1 MATIDNLD
9 IQIAGSA
16 KKANVA
22 INVLIKN
29 LDRLANS
36 LKIDTSG
43 LEKIGKSFSF
53 SNIDKAAKNI
63 QSQTQKVSKSLSQIT
78 EQYKDLG
85 KGFEIK
91 GSTQQ
96 IQKQIDT
103 LTNKLANAKLAKDDF
118 EASGKTNLGGYE
130 TAVKNVIKYT
140 NQIESLKKQLAGLQT
155 AHPKFDFS
163 ITGAENSEKFLIEY
177 KKELMDFK
185 NDMKSIGDVYGGL
198 QNVPK
203 GFLDTPIQ
211 NLKQSIEEL
220 KQSYPQAIN
229 VISGFEKELQK
240 LEGVAA
246 GLTKKP
252 VAVKVDTS
260 SLDKAKDDVFDKIK
274 SLQSKFEDS
283 GLDFVFEGNSEQL
296 EKEIQKVNQEID
308 NLFNKQD
315 RMIDLGKVDTD
326 SFKGVIRDIE
336 NATNRLKILED
347 ARPEA
352 LNRTL
357 QENAEKA
364 RKSSEEME
372 ILRGKL
378 NQLVIPPINETN
390 LEKLQSELKKT
401 EEELERLREKLANG
415 LIMGDIKESPD
426 DRGFQN
432 FSAEITLAEKKA
444 DALRQ
449 KIQDIGGAAKAAAA
463 LKELPKLFQNLGK
476 TAKKAATIIK
486 SVASKITSAF
496 SKIGNSSK
504 QLKTASLNLGS
515 LLKTAIGFKAIRELG
530 EFGKEA
536 IGLGSNIAE
545 VENIVNAA
553 FGSMAGM
560 AYDFAS
566 TATEKFGLSELAAK
580 KYSGTMM
587 AMLKSSGVAQG
598 AAAQMSTTLA
608 GLAGDLASFYNID
621 ADTAFQKLR
630 AGISGETEPLK
641 QLGINMNIVNLEAFA
656 AAQGINKAYR
666 EMTLAEQATL
676 RYNYILAKT
685 GDAQGDF
692 ARTSGTWANQIRL
705 LKMNFESLSAIIGQG
720 LIAAILPAIQML
732 NKLMSVLKKAA
743 ESFRTFM
750 YTLMGKKVEGSQGGI
765 ADSMDGMEDISYG
778 MADVEDATDGTTDS
792 VKELKKALSVLS
804 FDELHQ
810 LSAAME
816 DLGKDTGKTDTGNL
830 DDLGN
835 VLGGAENLWDELAK
849 TDVEGPISEWAK
861 RIREAFLAQDWERLG
876 YEIAD
881 GINRGLQKIYDA
893 INWKNVGP
901 KIEKFMDAFTR
912 TFNSLVDN
920 IDWDLLGR
928 TLGAGINTLVN
939 TLNLLIEGIDFKNIG
954 RKLSEG
960 LRGMVGEIEWRS
972 LGNLFGNYF
981 MISWDILN
989 GFVTDMAR
997 KNDAGLTGFAEL
1009 GVSIGEAVNGVFE
1022 KIDFSEIYQTVTTGI
1037 NGIFESIKNLADT
1050 INWDEIAANISN
1062 GLNTMIHGMDWEGN
1076 GQALNE
1082 FMSKFLGAV
1091 LRVAEN
1097 TDWEGLGRG
1106 IGEFL
1111 SQIDWG
1117 KHLGTVAKIIVE
1129 VLGGLLSGLSETTA
1143 GKWVAG
1149 LGAALLTV
1157 NISAHLLPFVDSI
1170 VKFFTGESVGIKI
1183 TKALAKMIGKPM
1195 TGAAVSADGLST
1207 AFGKLTVSTGA
1218 LSTALT
1224 AISAIGVGYIFT
1236 ETFIQTLDEIGEMF
1250 GLNIQEI
1257 RIIQDEY
1264 KGWTGKIKGII
1275 EPFRMLGRAMEG
1287 LPFSGT
1293 TTSWDALEKAIA
1305 KTSKGYI
1312 YSDKQMKK
1320 MQKTWSL
1327 SREDMESL
1335 RQSMLDANEPLRN
1348 LADSFGLFDASAE
1361 TLQDIEQG
1369 MNLLKDGTV
1378 KTSEA
1383 FKEFSKPMW
1392 GMTEEAKNFFAQIS
1406 DGTLELD
1413 DFQKQI
1419 LESSEYAE
1427 IFGRNIEKS
1436 GKYVGEGFVEGM
1448 KKVDLS
1454 SAINDFFN
1462 KFDTNVRQKF
1472 GIHSPAEKT
1481 KPLGTNILLGIA
1493 EGFSESIPEFS
1504 SRIQEWFDSSVSPW
1518 FTSER
1523 WSQLWGNIK
1532 ESATEKWNELVDW
1545 WNNSTLSKWWSE
1557 SVSPWFTLER
1567 WFELW
1572 ENVKTSFLTKWEEIV
1587 NWWETSALGT
1597 WWNNNVMP
1605 WFTAEKWSELF
1616 NNIYISLQ
1624 NVWNGLEEWWNSS
1637 AVSKWFENSVKPWF
1651 TEEKWSD
1658 VFATIKKSLDNTWNE
1673 LINWWN
1679 NSTLSIWW
1687 SESVSPWF
1695 TKEKWTQLY
1704 DSIKNS
1710 LKETWNKAYE
1720 QWKLDISDWWNKHV
1734 SPWFTKEKWEG
1745 LMSKIPEIFSSKFGE
1760 AKEKVIGKMK
1770 EMYDGIVGWVQNAIE
1785 KVQNLIEKIKEAAS
1799 TKSSS
1804 SSSSSSSRLGS
1815 SSKKYG
1821 VIIPKINIPKI
1832 EIPKINIG
1840 LRKFAK
1846 GGLVNGLTP
1855 AIIGEAGREAVLPLQ
1870 NRKTMSMISESIL
1883 SNVSG
1888 IGMDED
1894 TLVDAVARGVA
1905 MALMNNQ
1912 QNPVNVTCYAELK
1925 TEDNEVLARAVTK
1938 GQQKLDY
1945 RMNPTP
1951 QYG

>member
-22 INVLIKN
+22 INGLIKN

-43 LEKIGKSFSF
+43 LEKIGKSLNLSGLE
-53 SNIDKAAKNI
+53 SVAKNI
-63 QSQTQKVSKSLSQIT
+63 QAQMSNVSKSTESQMQKISKSAT
-78 EQYKDLG
+78 EAAKEFQDKFKNIDVKVDFSNPEAELR
-85 KGFEIK
+85 KF
-91 GSTQQ
+91 
-96 IQKQIDT
+96 QKQ
-103 LTNKLANAKLAKDDF
+103 A
-118 EASGKTNLGGYE
+118 
-130 TAVKNVIKYT
+130 
-140 NQIESLKKQLAGLQT
+140 QT
-155 AHPKFDFS
+155 
-163 ITGAENSEKFLIEY
+163 AENSLSRVMASSSADKRIGEIEKLSITLAQATNGVKLLEKHMGKLKDSQPQLDVKTVDARSISHVKLDSLNDAQFDEWLKTLPTVKAQAEEAAESV
-177 KKELMDFK
+177 KEIAASATEAAREFT
-185 NDMKSIGDVYGGL
+185 GVW
-198 QNVPK
+198 
-203 GFLDTPIQ
+203 
-211 NLKQSIEEL
+211 
-220 KQSYPQAIN
+220 
-229 VISGFEKELQK
+229 
-240 LEGVAA
+240 EGVK
-246 GLTKKP
+246 LP
-252 VAVKVDTS
+252 DFDT
-260 SLDKAKDDVFDKIK
+260 DEQMQTAREKIK
-274 SLQSKFEDS
+274 SLSELFKDV
-283 GLDFVFEGNSEQL
+283 GKDFDFDGNLEQL
-296 EKEIQKVNQEID
+296 EAQFKK
-308 NLFNKQD
+308 FNAELEHLYKKRD
-315 RMIDLGKVDTD
+315 KKIDLGEIDTKQ
-326 SFKGVIRDIE
+326 FKDIIYE
-336 NATNRLKILED
+336 IQSITNKMDILE
-347 ARPEA
+347 AHRPEA

-364 RKSSEEME
+364 KKTSEEME
-372 ILRGKL
+372 TLRGKL

-401 EEELERLREKLANG
+401 EEELERLRAKLANG

-720 LIAAILPAIQML
+720 LIAAILPAVQML

-765 ADSMDGMEDISYG
+765 ADSMEGMEDISYG

-816 DLGKDTGKTDTGNL
+816 DLGKDTSKTDTGNL

-1009 GVSIGEAVNGVFE
+1009 GISIGEAINGVFE
-1022 KIDFSEIYQTVTTGI
+1022 KINFSEIYQTVTTGI

-1050 INWDEIAANISN
+1050 INWDEIADNISN
-1062 GLNTMIHGMDWEGN
+1062 GLNTMIRGMDWEGN

-1143 GKWVAG
+1143 GKWVVG
-1149 LGAALLTV
+1149 LGAALMTI
-1157 NISAHLLPFVDSI
+1157 NISTHILPFVNKIAKFITGKNAVSIIGEAFKKMFGSSISTEGLATSLGGI
-1170 VKFFTGESVGIKI
+1170 VKNIGGIGTVIGGAYMAIKNFLDMLKDGFNWI
-1183 TKALAKMIGKPM
+1183 DEALMVLGTAIAAIGAALLGVPA
-1195 TGAAVSADGLST
+1195 GIAAAVAAAVSAIGTIIVVIHDNWDSIVEFFTTTITQWWNG
-1207 AFGKLTVSTGA
+1207 TVIPFFEAIPEKIGEIWETVKRY
-1218 LSTALT
+1218 TVEKWN
-1224 AISAIGVGYIFT
+1224 AISEF
-1236 ETFIQTLDEIGEMF
+1236 
-1250 GLNIQEI
+1250 
-1257 RIIQDEY
+1257 
-1264 KGWTGKIKGII
+1264 IKGIPEKIGEVVTSISNWFSELPGKIGYALGYAIGTIASWASDLYGILSEKIPQIIDVVI
-1275 EPFRMLGRAMEG
+1275 EFFNELPGKIWNVIVKAKDKIVEWANGIWDFLSEKVPEIISGVTEFFKG
-1287 LPFSGT
+1287 LPGKI
-1293 TTSWDALEKAIA
+1293 WDAIV
-1305 KTSKGYI
+1305 
-1312 YSDKQMKK
+1312 
-1320 MQKTWSL
+1320 
-1327 SREDMESL
+1327 
-1335 RQSMLDANEPLRN
+1335 
-1348 LADSFGLFDASAE
+1348 
-1361 TLQDIEQG
+1361 
-1369 MNLLKDGTV
+1369 GTV
-1378 KTSEA
+1378 QKLQEWA
-1383 FKEFSKPMW
+1383 GELYNKVIEEIPKIVNKIIEFFKGLPEKIYEI
-1392 GMTEEAKNFFAQIS
+1392 GKNIVF
-1406 DGTLELD
+1406 
-1413 DFQKQI
+1413 
-1419 LESSEYAE
+1419 
-1427 IFGRNIEKS
+1427 
-1436 GKYVGEGFVEGM
+1436 GFVNGI
-1448 KKVDLS
+1448 KDFAK
-1454 SAINDFFN
+1454 SAWDGITDFAGGVVKGF
-1462 KFDTNVRQKF
+1462 KDAM
-1472 GIHSPAEKT
+1472 GIHSPSKVFYGLGENIINGLKNGIDAKANVAKNTINNLGKNLETSMGGSIERIGKNLNSKFSQIEDRGKQSARNVENSISSI
-1481 KPLGTNILLGIA
+1481 KPKIPHITVNWSSI
-1493 EGFSESIPEFS
+1493 GFGSTRFSIP
-1504 SRIQEWFDSSVSPW
+1504 
-1518 FTSER
+1518 
-1523 WSQLWGNIK
+1523 
-1532 ESATEKWNELVDW
+1532 
-1545 WNNSTLSKWWSE
+1545 
-1557 SVSPWFTLER
+1557 
-1567 WFELW
+1567 
-1572 ENVKTSFLTKWEEIV
+1572 SFNL
-1587 NWWETSALGT
+1587 NW
-1597 WWNNNVMP
+1597 
-1605 WFTAEKWSELF
+1605 
-1616 NNIYISLQ
+1616 Y
-1624 NVWNGLEEWWNSS
+1624 
-1637 AVSKWFENSVKPWF
+1637 
-1651 TEEKWSD
+1651 
-1658 VFATIKKSLDNTWNE
+1658 
-1673 LINWWN
+1673 
-1679 NSTLSIWW
+1679 
-1687 SESVSPWF
+1687 
-1695 TKEKWTQLY
+1695 
-1704 DSIKNS
+1704 
-1710 LKETWNKAYE
+1710 
-1720 QWKLDISDWWNKHV
+1720 
-1734 SPWFTKEKWEG
+1734 
-1745 LMSKIPEIFSSKFGE
+1745 
-1760 AKEKVIGKMK
+1760 
-1770 EMYDGIVGWVQNAIE
+1770 
-1785 KVQNLIEKIKEAAS
+1785 
-1799 TKSSS
+1799 
-1804 SSSSSSSRLGS
+1804 
-1815 SSKKYG
+1815 
-1821 VIIPKINIPKI
+1821 
-1832 EIPKINIG
+1832 
-1840 LRKFAK
+1840 AK
-1846 GGLVNGLTP
+1846 GGLFDGASVIGV
-1855 AIIGEAGREAVLPLQ
+1855 GEAGREAVLPLE
-1870 NRKTMSMISESIL
+1870 NRKAMSMISESIL
-1883 SNVSG
+1883 SNASG

-1894 TLVDAVARGVA
+1894 ALVDAVARGVA

-1951 QYG
+1951 QFG

>member
-9 IQIAGSA
+9 IQITGSA

-22 INVLIKN
+22 INGLIKN

-43 LEKIGKSFSF
+43 LEKIGKSLNLSGLE
-53 SNIDKAAKNI
+53 SVAKNI
-63 QSQTQKVSKSLSQIT
+63 QAQMSNVSKSTESQMQKISKSAT
-78 EQYKDLG
+78 EAAKEFQDKFKNIDVKVDFSNPEAELR
-85 KGFEIK
+85 KF
-91 GSTQQ
+91 
-96 IQKQIDT
+96 QKQ
-103 LTNKLANAKLAKDDF
+103 A
-118 EASGKTNLGGYE
+118 
-130 TAVKNVIKYT
+130 
-140 NQIESLKKQLAGLQT
+140 QT
-155 AHPKFDFS
+155 
-163 ITGAENSEKFLIEY
+163 AENSLSRVMTSSSADKRIGEIEKLSITLAQATNGVKLLEKHMGKLKDSQPQLDVKTVDARSISHVKLDSLNDAQFDEWLKTLPTVKAQAEEAAESV
-177 KKELMDFK
+177 KEIAASATEAAREFT
-185 NDMKSIGDVYGGL
+185 GVW
-198 QNVPK
+198 
-203 GFLDTPIQ
+203 
-211 NLKQSIEEL
+211 
-220 KQSYPQAIN
+220 
-229 VISGFEKELQK
+229 
-240 LEGVAA
+240 EGVK
-246 GLTKKP
+246 LP
-252 VAVKVDTS
+252 DFDT
-260 SLDKAKDDVFDKIK
+260 DEQMQTAREKIK
-274 SLQSKFEDS
+274 SLSELFKDV
-283 GLDFVFEGNSEQL
+283 GKDFDFDGNLEQL
-296 EKEIQKVNQEID
+296 EAQFKK
-308 NLFNKQD
+308 FNAELERLYAKRD
-315 RMIDLGKVDTD
+315 KKIDLGEIDTKQ
-326 SFKGVIRDIE
+326 FKDIIYE
-336 NATNRLKILED
+336 IQSITNKMDILE
-347 ARPEA
+347 AHRPEA

-401 EEELERLREKLANG
+401 EEELERLRAKLANG

-476 TAKKAATIIK
+476 TAKKAETIIK

-598 AAAQMSTTLA
+598 AAAQMSTTIA

-621 ADTAFQKLR
+621 ADAAFQKLR

-778 MADVEDATDGTTDS
+778 MADVEDVTDDTTDS
-792 VKELKKALSVLS
+792 VKELKKALSVLA
-804 FDELHQ
+804 FDELNQ

-1009 GVSIGEAVNGVFE
+1009 GISIGEAINGVFE
-1022 KIDFSEIYQTVTTGI
+1022 KINFSEIYQTVTTGI

-1050 INWDEIAANISN
+1050 INWDEIADNISN

-1157 NISAHLLPFVDSI
+1157 NVSAHILPFINNIAKIITGKSAISIIWSAFKGLFGSLIPAATQSIGELTTSLGGLSGSLGIVATAAGGLYIVEELKDKFYEAELAAGGNKVQLDLVKESYDELGGSFKAFGDGIGAVIAKMQGLPLVATDS
-1170 VKFFTGESVGIKI
+1170 SQAS
-1183 TKALAKMIGKPM
+1183 KALA
-1195 TGAAVSADGLST
+1195 
-1207 AFGKLTVSTGA
+1207 
-1218 LSTALT
+1218 
-1224 AISAIGVGYIFT
+1224 
-1236 ETFIQTLDEIGEMF
+1236 E
-1250 GLNIQEI
+1250 
-1257 RIIQDEY
+1257 
-1264 KGWTGKIKGII
+1264 
-1275 EPFRMLGRAMEG
+1275 AMNSVAEG
-1287 LPFSGT
+1287 T
-1293 TTSWDALEKAIA
+1293 
-1305 KTSKGYI
+1305 I
-1312 YSDKQMKK
+1312 YSDEQMRK
-1320 MQKTWSL
+1320 MQETWSL
-1327 SREDMESL
+1327 SQEDMESL
-1335 RQSMLDANEPLRN
+1335 RQSMLDTNEPLRN
-1348 LADSFGLFDASAE
+1348 LADSFGLFDASVE

-1369 MNLLKDGTV
+1369 MQLLKNGTIE
-1378 KTSEA
+1378 TSEA
-1383 FKEFSKPMW
+1383 INEFSKPMW
-1392 GMTEEAKNFFAQIS
+1392 GMTEEAKKFFSQIS
-1406 DGTLELD
+1406 DGTIKLDNFKEKTLEVSERTET
-1413 DFQKQI
+1413 FGEEMENAGKNI
-1419 LESSEYAE
+1419 VFGFTNGIENSSETAWDAIANLAKE
-1427 IFGRNIEKS
+1427 IVMEFKNTME
-1436 GKYVGEGFVEGM
+1436 
-1448 KKVDLS
+1448 
-1454 SAINDFFN
+1454 
-1462 KFDTNVRQKF
+1462 
-1472 GIHSPAEKT
+1472 IHSPSKVFYG
-1481 KPLGTNILLGIA
+1481 LGENIINGLKNGIDAKANVAKNTINNLGKNLETSMSGSLERIGKNLNSKFSQIENSGKQSA
-1493 EGFSESIPEFS
+1493 RNVENSISSIRPKIPRITVNWSSIGFGSTRFSIP
-1504 SRIQEWFDSSVSPW
+1504 
-1518 FTSER
+1518 
-1523 WSQLWGNIK
+1523 
-1532 ESATEKWNELVDW
+1532 
-1545 WNNSTLSKWWSE
+1545 
-1557 SVSPWFTLER
+1557 
-1567 WFELW
+1567 
-1572 ENVKTSFLTKWEEIV
+1572 SFNL
-1587 NWWETSALGT
+1587 NW
-1597 WWNNNVMP
+1597 
-1605 WFTAEKWSELF
+1605 
-1616 NNIYISLQ
+1616 Y
-1624 NVWNGLEEWWNSS
+1624 
-1637 AVSKWFENSVKPWF
+1637 
-1651 TEEKWSD
+1651 
-1658 VFATIKKSLDNTWNE
+1658 
-1673 LINWWN
+1673 
-1679 NSTLSIWW
+1679 
-1687 SESVSPWF
+1687 
-1695 TKEKWTQLY
+1695 
-1704 DSIKNS
+1704 
-1710 LKETWNKAYE
+1710 
-1720 QWKLDISDWWNKHV
+1720 
-1734 SPWFTKEKWEG
+1734 
-1745 LMSKIPEIFSSKFGE
+1745 
-1760 AKEKVIGKMK
+1760 
-1770 EMYDGIVGWVQNAIE
+1770 
-1785 KVQNLIEKIKEAAS
+1785 
-1799 TKSSS
+1799 
-1804 SSSSSSSRLGS
+1804 
-1815 SSKKYG
+1815 
-1821 VIIPKINIPKI
+1821 
-1832 EIPKINIG
+1832 
-1840 LRKFAK
+1840 AK
-1846 GGLVNGLTP
+1846 GGLFDRASVIGV
-1855 AIIGEAGREAVLPLQ
+1855 GEAGREAVLPLE
-1870 NRKTMSMISESIL
+1870 NRKAMSMISESIL
-1883 SNVSG
+1883 SNASG

-1894 TLVDAVARGVA
+1894 VLVDAVARGVA